1 MESTESAPLPDSSD
15 GSDGPDDAR
24 ASYGRTLVAGVG
36 NIFLGDDGFGVET
49 LRRLA
54 GRRLPPDV
62 DLMDTGIRG
71 VHLAYR
77 LLDGYRRLVL
87 VDTVDRG
94 APPGTVHVLEVDPA
108 DPGSAPE
115 PAAARLDGHGMD
127 PASVLR
133 LVHELRAGA
142 GGSLPERI
150 VVVGCQPLTA
160 EEGIGLSEPVAAAV
174 GPAADLVLDLV
185 QRPPGTVPGGGTGTP
200 GEGGD
205 ERDPRDARDTGE
217 KRDGPLPGAGS
228 DLAVGLRRGGRGRGG
243 VRDGE
248 VRPGPAPLSADTPDV
263 SRTGDRSGD
272 ADR

>member
-1 MESTESAPLPDSSD
+1 MEPVPLPEASD
-15 GSDGPDDAR
+15 ASYGSYGPY
-24 ASYGRTLVAGVG
+24 ASYGRTLVAGIG

-49 LRRLA
+49 LRRLS
-54 GRRLPPDV
+54 GHQLPPDV

-77 LLDGYRRLVL
+77 LLDGYRRLIL

-108 DPGSAPE
+108 DPGTA
-115 PAAARLDGHGMD
+115 PAAATAMARLDGHAMD

-142 GGSLPERI
+142 GGQLPEWI

-160 EEGIGLSEPVAAAV
+160 EEGIGLSAPVAAAV
-174 GPAADLVLDLV
+174 GPATELVLDLV
-185 QRPPGTVPGGGTGTP
+185 
-200 GEGGD
+200 GGD

-217 KRDGPLPGAGS
+217 KRDEPRQGAGS
-228 DLAVGLRRGGRGRGG
+228 DLAVGLRRRGHGRGG

-248 VRPGPAPLSADTPDV
+248 VRPGPAPLSADPPDV
-263 SRTGDRSGD
+263 RAAGGTKGASGTSGG